1 MRLRWTRAILGVLAC
16 FLVSG
21 IVLAVDVPLRDWEV
35 RHQGTVMH
43 SPGGVGKAGLDI
55 SFGIAFVATEPC
67 RVVDTRPGQ
76 GFPAA
81 WGAPILT
88 NGVTRN
94 FDLNSA
100 PHCAGIPAGVGAYS
114 VNFTIAE
121 PVGPGDLRAY
131 PQGSPPATPTS
142 VMNWSGSG
150 AAFAIANAG
159 IVPAGTGGGITVLVA
174 GTNAHLIID
183 INGYFTDEYNT
194 NNFFSVTGVYDFS
207 GGIGFFNN
215 LTTLAGYAINART
228 SGTSDGVTA
237 ILGLATGSTGRTH
250 GVYGL
255 TNSSSNDSAGV
266 LGIDGSGSPTGTL
279 TTFPAG
285 VRGESTDDRAILGH
299 QADTAG
305 AQTLLTRRISAAGG
319 ETIFAGMTCSNTVSA
334 CGNGGTNYSGTKSFV
349 EPHPT
354 DASKTI
360 KYISLEGPE
369 AGTYFRGR
377 GRFQRGLATISVPE
391 DFRMVTADEGL
402 SIQVTPI
409 GDMATVAVMHIGL
422 DRIVVKGSRNVE
434 FFYTVNG
441 VRRAFAKHEPIAED
455 NFFVPESP
463 DFVMSLVYSPDHKA
477 RLIANGTYNADGTP
491 NMETAKRLG
500 WDKQWEKAKTRRLD
514 RPKDTNSSNN

>member
-1 MRLRWTRAILGVLAC
+1 MRLRWTKPILGVLTC
-16 FLVSG
+16 LLVSS
-21 IVLAVDVPLRDWEV
+21 VLAAADVPLVDWEV
-35 RHQGTVMH
+35 EYQGMVIH

-55 SFGIAFVATEPC
+55 SNGIGYVAITPC
-67 RVVDTRPGQ
+67 RVVDTRPSQ

-81 WGAPILT
+81 WGPPILT

-100 PHCAGIPAGVGAYS
+100 PHCVTIPAGVEAYS

-150 AAFAIANAG
+150 AAFAIANAA
-159 IVPAGTGGGITVLVA
+159 IIPAGTSGGITVQTA

-183 INGYFTDEYNT
+183 INGYFTDEFNT
-194 NNFFSVTGVYDFS
+194 NNFFNITGVYDFP
-207 GGIGFFNN
+207 GGVLLVNN
-215 LTTLAGYAINART
+215 NTTLAGWGINAITDGTSAGATAVHGSASGATGRT
-228 SGTSDGVTA
+228 SGVTGVN
-237 ILGLATGSTGRTH
+237 
-250 GVYGL
+250 
-255 TNSSSNDSAGV
+255 NSSSGDHSGV

-285 VRGESTDDRAILGH
+285 VRGESTTDRAILGH

-305 AQTLLTRRISAAGG
+305 PQTLLTRRISVAGG
-319 ETIFAGMTCSNTVSA
+319 ETIFAGLTCTNTISA
-334 CGNGGTNYSGTKSFV
+334 CGNGGTSFSGTKSFI

-354 DASKTI
+354 DASKAI

-377 GRFQRGLATISVPE
+377 GRFQNGLATIDVPE
-391 DFRMVTADEGL
+391 DFRMVTAEEGL

-409 GDMATVAVMHIGL
+409 GDMATVAVMQIGL

-441 VRRAFAKHEPIAED
+441 VRRAFDHHQPIAED
-455 NFFVPESP
+455 DFFVPEGP
-463 DFVMSLVYSPDHKA
+463 DFLMPLVLSADHKA
-477 RLIANGTYNADGTP
+477 RLIANGTYNADGKP

-500 WDKQWEKAKTRRLD
+500 WDKKWAKRE
-514 RPKDTNSSNN
+514 RPAPKK